1 MSKDNIKKV
10 TVEDMLKAGVHFGH
24 QTRRKDPKMDKF
36 VFDTLK
42 RNQIIDLNQSVT
54 RLERAAE
61 FLYEVA
67 KTGKQIIFVGTKR
80 QAAPVV
86 SKYAKEAGCLFVN
99 QRWLGGTFTNFD
111 SVAHNLKELE
121 RIETGLANNS
131 FSHYT
136 KKERLLLSR
145 KVEKLK
151 ETVGGLRG
159 LKKYP
164 GAIVVIDINREKTA
178 VAEANALKV
187 PVVAMVDTNSNPDKV
202 QFVIPS
208 NDDAIKSIEIVLSVL
223 ASAIKEG
230 YADQEVE
237 KPVSKTESKAS
248 KPEPKTVKKDVK
260 EVKEVKELKKVEKTE
275 DKKIV
280 KSEPKKAKA
289 DKVEKKTKTTK
300 KSK

>member
-24 QTRRKDPKMDKF
+24 QTCRKDPKMDKF

-42 RNQIIDLNQSVT
+42 RNQIIDLNQSVS

-67 KTGKQIIFVGTKR
+67 RNGKQVIFVGTKR
-80 QAAPVV
+80 QAAPIV

-111 SVAHNLKELE
+111 SIAHNLKELE
-121 RIETGLANNS
+121 RIETGLANKA
-131 FSHYT
+131 FAHYT

-145 KVEKLK
+145 KVEKLE

-164 GAIVVIDINREKTA
+164 GAIVVIDIKREKTA

-202 QFVIPS
+202 QFVIPA

-223 ASAIKEG
+223 ATAIKEG
-230 YADQEVE
+230 YTDQEVE
-237 KPVSKTESKAS
+237 KPTIEVAKPVAKTA
-248 KPEPKTVKKDVK
+248 KPEPKVKAEAKKSAKAEPK
-260 EVKEVKELKKVEKTE
+260 EAKA
-275 DKKIV
+275 
-280 KSEPKKAKA
+280 EPKKAKA
-289 DKVEKKTKTTK
+289 EAKTTTK
-300 KSK
+300 K

>member
-42 RNQIIDLNQSVT
+42 RNQIIDLNQSVS

-67 KTGKQIIFVGTKR
+67 KNGKQVIFVGTKR

-121 RIETGLANNS
+121 RIETGLANKA
-131 FSHYT
+131 FAHYT

-145 KVEKLK
+145 KVEKLE

-164 GAIVVIDINREKTA
+164 GAIVVIDIKREKTA

-202 QFVIPS
+202 QFVIPA

-223 ASAIKEG
+223 ATAIKEG

-237 KPVSKTESKAS
+237 KPATEVAKPDAKTAKSEAKAE
-248 KPEPKTVKKDVK
+248 KVEVKKPAK
-260 EVKEVKELKKVEKTE
+260 A
-275 DKKIV
+275 
-280 KSEPKKAKA
+280 EPKKAKA
-289 DKVEKKTKTTK
+289 ESKTATKKVDKKAKPTK